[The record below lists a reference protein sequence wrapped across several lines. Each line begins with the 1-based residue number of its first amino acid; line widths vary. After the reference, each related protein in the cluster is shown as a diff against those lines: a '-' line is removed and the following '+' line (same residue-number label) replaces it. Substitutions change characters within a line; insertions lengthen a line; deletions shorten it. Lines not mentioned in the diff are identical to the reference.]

1 MWKWVQYSI
10 RIECLLFRTPLQLD
24 LIDWNI
30 QSRFQV
36 DWTCWVKPER
46 AFVATAVD
54 VVVVFIGDGG
64 GAVSA
69 SINNKNDSGNAS
81 ADFSIGRRRLIDR
94 AM

>member
-1 MWKWVQYSI
+1 M
-10 RIECLLFRTPLQLD
+10 
-24 LIDWNI
+24 
-30 QSRFQV
+30 
-36 DWTCWVKPER
+36 KPER